1 MHLMIRKLYATGTVN
16 MYSKLDVQ
24 KRHLLLFAAAVH
36 PYVAC
41 TGK

>member
-1 MHLMIRKLYATGTVN
+1 MIRKLYAIGTVN
-16 MYSKLDVQ
+16 MYSELDVQ
-24 KRHLLLFAAAVH
+24 IRHLLLFAAAEFH